1 MKKVVVVVTLCLVF
15 LGCQPKVEKES
26 VTLLTGYW
34 EIEKVVFEEG
44 EDKEYPSNDSFDYFE
59 IKGDTGFRKKVMP
72 QLDGTFQANDLV
84 ETIRIREKENKKKN
98 DFKTDYAQW
107 SQELV
112 RIDAKELVLK
122 NAEQKEYHYKKTGPI
137 KIIDNGKTTK

>member
-84 ETIRIREKENKKKN
+84 ETIRIREKDDQIFLGSLKVVPTNSLRGSPWRGVSKN
-98 DFKTDYAQW
+98 CSKW
-107 SQELV
+107 
-112 RIDAKELVLK
+112 
-122 NAEQKEYHYKKTGPI
+122 
-137 KIIDNGKTTK
+137 

>member
-44 EDKEYPSNDSFDYFE
+44 EDKEYPSNDSFDYF
-59 IKGDTGFRKKVMP
+59 
-72 QLDGTFQANDLV
+72 
-84 ETIRIREKENKKKN
+84 
-98 DFKTDYAQW
+98 
-107 SQELV
+107 
-112 RIDAKELVLK
+112 
-122 NAEQKEYHYKKTGPI
+122 
-137 KIIDNGKTTK
+137 

>member
-1 MKKVVVVVTLCLVF
+1 MKKVVVLVTLCLVF

-84 ETIRIREKENKKKN
+84 ETIRIREKDDQIFL
-98 DFKTDYAQW
+98 DFKTDFAQW
-107 SQELV
+107 SEELV

>member
-44 EDKEYPSNDSFDYFE
+44 EDKEYLTFVKNPDKY
-59 IKGDTGFRKKVMP
+59 IKK
-72 QLDGTFQANDLV
+72 
-84 ETIRIREKENKKKN
+84 
-98 DFKTDYAQW
+98 
-107 SQELV
+107 
-112 RIDAKELVLK
+112 
-122 NAEQKEYHYKKTGPI
+122 
-137 KIIDNGKTTK
+137 